1 MKKHVFKA
9 NANGGKA
16 KLISSIDT
24 TTLEERKKELRKEL
38 NETAKR
44 IFEADD
50 GIKMKAFM
58 TKTEVPKEVADRDT
72 LLRAKLKTLK
82 AALDAE
88 TDKDKLESVN
98 LNELLWKQMK
108 AEYQKDPDF
117 YETAKKEFGED

>member
-9 NANGGKA
+9 DPKGGKA
-16 KLISSIDT
+16 KLMSSIDT
-24 TTLEERKKELRKEL
+24 TTLADRKKELRKEL
-38 NETAKR
+38 NRVAR
-44 IFEADD
+44 RMFEEDD
-50 GIKMKAFM
+50 GLKMKAFM
-58 TKTEVPKEVADRDT
+58 TNTEVPKEVADRDT

-88 TDKDKLESVN
+88 TDKAKLESVN

-117 YETAKKEFGED
+117 YETAKKEFGEL